1 MEGERLTKKGKA
13 MQAESGE
20 IVLVNDKR
28 VAYAVNEIVMI
39 IWDLFDNST
48 IEEVVEK
55 VADITKKEPAEIREP
70 IKKLAAQLIEAELL
84 GPT

>member
-1 MEGERLTKKGKA
+1 MEEERLTKKGKA

>member
-1 MEGERLTKKGKA
+1 LEGERLTKKGKA